1 MEFGLV
7 LGPFLPPREEMTSK
21 EAFDLQMAFCARA
34 AAAGFDG
41 VSMGHHYLSGPDAQ
55 FFQPIPLCG
64 HILARFPS
72 LYVAT
77 TIFILPYHSPVEIAE
92 QVATIDAMAPGRLL
106 LGVGQGYRRDEAEGA
121 GIEQGSRRT
130 RLAESIEAMRLLW
143 RDGPSSFE
151 GRHFSFH
158 DADIGARPAD
168 PNGPPILIGADTIE
182 TITRVPKIGGDHWIS
197 SPRTSVS
204 FVKEVLPAYMRA
216 LDESGRP
223 FVGIPM
229 MRTAH
234 VADDERQAQAVIEKS
249 FQRMFQI
256 QSRWGQP
263 GERSNLSFEQLKT
276 EKILL
281 GTAEQVAEGL
291 IGLNRELHVEFAF
304 LHVYT
309 PGMDPQ
315 AALDMVSRLG
325 EETLPL
331 VRREVGRASLFAGSP

>member
-1 MEFGLV
+1 MEFGIV

-21 EAFDLQMAFCARA
+21 DAFDLEMEFCARA
-34 AAAGFDG
+34 SASGFDG
-41 VSMGHHYLSGPDAQ
+41 VSMGHHYLSGPAAQ

-64 HILARFPS
+64 HILARFPN

-77 TIFILPYHSPVEIAE
+77 TIFILPYHNPVEIAE
-92 QVATIDAMAPGRLL
+92 QVATLDAMSPGRLL
-106 LGVGQGYRRDEAEGA
+106 LGVGQGYRGDEAEAA
-121 GIEQGSRRT
+121 GIEQGSRRE

-143 RDGPSSFE
+143 SDGPSSFE
-151 GRHFSFH
+151 GRYFSFH

-168 PNGPPILIGADTIE
+168 PHGPPIMVGADTVEAIAR
-182 TITRVPKIGGDHWIS
+182 IPAIGGDHWIS
-197 SPRTSVS
+197 SPRNSLS
-204 FVKEVLPAYMRA
+204 FLRETLPAYKRA
-216 LDESGRP
+216 LEEAGRA
-223 FVGIPM
+223 FVGLPI
-229 MRTAH
+229 MRTAF
-234 VADDERQAQAVIEKS
+234 VGEDEREAQAVLEKS
-249 FQRMFQI
+249 FERMFQI

-263 GERSNLSFEQLKT
+263 GERSNLSFEQLKQ

-281 GTAEQVAEGL
+281 GGPEQVAAGL
-291 IGLNRELHVEFAF
+291 IGLHREFGVEFAF

-331 VRREVGRASLFAGSP
+331 VRREVGRTSLFGGSS